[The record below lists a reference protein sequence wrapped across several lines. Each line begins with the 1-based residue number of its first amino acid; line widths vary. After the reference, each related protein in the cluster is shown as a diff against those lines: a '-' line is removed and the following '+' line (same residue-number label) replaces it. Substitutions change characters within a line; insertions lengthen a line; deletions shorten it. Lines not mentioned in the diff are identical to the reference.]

1 MDNEI
6 KRLQDDNKKYNN
18 MLTNTRLS
26 GKMSAQQKTDIN
38 TSITNNNIKIKN
50 KQAEKTKLTST
61 PLGGETV
68 TTSTAT
74 VNPQTLKSREDQTA
88 IDAGRGL

>member
-1 MDNEI
+1 
-6 KRLQDDNKKYNN
+6 

-26 GKMSAQQKTDIN
+26 GKMSAQQKTDIDN
-38 TSITNNNIKIKN
+38 AVKNNNILIKN
-50 KQAEKTKLTST
+50 KEAEKIKLTAT
-61 PLGGETV
+61 PLGGENV

-74 VNPQTLKSREDQTA
+74 VNDQTPKSREDQAA